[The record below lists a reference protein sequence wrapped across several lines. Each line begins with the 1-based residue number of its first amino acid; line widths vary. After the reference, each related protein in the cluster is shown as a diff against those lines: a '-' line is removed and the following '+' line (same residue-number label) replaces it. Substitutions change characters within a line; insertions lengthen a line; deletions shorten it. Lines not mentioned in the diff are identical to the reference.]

1 MKPAPTLT
9 DTIAAIATPPGP
21 GGVGIV
27 RVSGPD
33 APALLRR
40 VFRPRNPRAAFAG
53 HHLHLGDIIGP
64 DGMTLDEALAVHM
77 PAPRSYTGEDVVEF
91 QCHASP
97 LVLQELV
104 ERLCALGARPAEP
117 GEFTK
122 RAFLAGRLDLT
133 QAEAVLDLVSART
146 RPAAELAAAQLRG
159 GLAREVAAIREALI
173 ELSARLEVAI
183 DFPDEDEDL
192 LDREA
197 AARLVEERVRRPVR
211 RLMAAADSGRL
222 FREGARLVLTG
233 LPNAGKSSLLNALL
247 GEDRA
252 LVTPIPGT
260 TRDSIEESLNLD
272 GIPVRLADTA
282 GLRPDADAALDPV
295 ELLGA
300 DRARRLIDA
309 ADCLILLVD
318 AHAGIGEAE
327 RRLRAALGDRPL
339 LLALNKRDLLSEDEF
354 ARVLEQAEELAG
366 GRPVLGI
373 SAKNG
378 EGLEALRDA
387 LRRLIAP
394 PDSRLGTA
402 GTVAH
407 QTTPLAPNRRH
418 RGLLAQADAAC
429 GACLEALAGGAPV
442 DLLSVDVRSILEP
455 IAAISGHSG
464 PDEVLDAVFSR
475 FCIGK

>member
-1 MKPAPTLT
+1 MQPETST

-21 GGVGIV
+21 GGIGIV
-27 RVSGPD
+27 RVSGPQ

-40 VFRPRNPRAAFAG
+40 VFRPRNPQAAFSG
-53 HHLHLGDIIGP
+53 HHLHLGDIITPEGRL
-64 DGMTLDEALAVHM
+64 LDVALAVHM
-77 PAPRSYTGEDVVEF
+77 PAPHSFTGEDVVEF

-104 ERLCALGARPAEP
+104 AMLCVLGARPAEP

-146 RPAAELAAAQLRG
+146 RTAAELAASQLRG
-159 GLAREVAAIREALI
+159 TLAREIGAVREALI
-173 ELSARLEVAI
+173 ELLAHIEVAI

-197 AARLVEERVRRPVR
+197 AGRLLEKRVLQPIR
-211 RLMAAADSGRL
+211 RLMAAAESGRL
-222 FREGARLVLTG
+222 YREGARVVLTG

-252 LVTPIPGT
+252 LVTAIPGT

-272 GIPVRLADTA
+272 GIPVLLADTA
-282 GLRPDADAALDPV
+282 GLRPDEETLDPV
-295 ELLGA
+295 EALGA
-300 DRARRLIDA
+300 GRARRLIET

-318 AHAGIGEAE
+318 AHAGFSNAT
-327 RRLRAALGDRPL
+327 RRLYETLVGKPL
-339 LLALNKRDLLSEDEF
+339 ILALNKRDLLNEDEF
-354 ARVLEQAEELAG
+354 ARILRQAEVLAP

-373 SAKNG
+373 SAKNS
-378 EGLEALRDA
+378 EGLEALRHT

-394 PDSRLGTA
+394 QDSCLGTA
-402 GTVAH
+402 APH

-418 RGLLAQADAAC
+418 RALLTRAEAAC
-429 GACLEALAGGAPV
+429 LACLDALAAGAPV
-442 DLLSVDVRSILEP
+442 DLLSVDVQAIMDP
-455 IAAISGHSG
+455 IGEISGHSS